1 MRMNSK
7 HLETFLTW
15 VALLNWPPVFI
26 LVPSTIIQMVSFLP
40 YLFWINIPGHW
51 LGIALVIGEPHFGI
65 SAFGAL
71 PQTPLSWVLIVGF
84 WVLVA
89 AAATILPELLNIKRK
104 NKLNNEFQP
113 AGLTVEKLPWY
124 RWHYNSLPLVFL
136 VVCAVDF
143 IPTILYTNS
152 VSLEGLLLFILPYV
166 VIAMLSGAW
175 LWISRKTHKT
185 KDGVYLTRKQVNS
198 ILKNISNETLQPHD
212 SE

>member
-1 MRMNSK
+1 MNRQ
-7 HLETFLTW
+7 HLKTLLTW
-15 VALLNWPPVFI
+15 VAILNWPPVLI
-26 LVPSTIIQMVSFLP
+26 LVPPTIIQMVSFLP

-136 VVCAVDF
+136 VACAINI
-143 IPTILYTNS
+143 IPTFFKSDPVILR
-152 VSLEGLLLFILPYV
+152 GILLFKLPYA
-166 VIAMLSGAW
+166 VIAILSIVW
-175 LWISRKTHKT
+175 LWVSRKTYKSR
-185 KDGVYLTRKQVNS
+185 DGSYLTRKRALS
-198 ILKNISNETLQPHD
+198 IVKSTSDDTIQPHD
-212 SE
+212 DKL